1 MKTLDTID
9 RKILK
14 LLQKDARLNT
24 KEIADK
30 IGLSVTPTYERLKKI
45 EKTKIIKG
53 YVALLDQKAIGKN
66 CSAFCTISLR
76 LHSAAL
82 LKQFE
87 QALRSFPEVMECY
100 HVAGAYDYLIKV
112 VVNNMDDYKN
122 LLVNKLAAIEN
133 VSNVHS
139 AFIMTEIKH
148 ETAYEL
154 GH

>member
-1 MKTLDTID
+1 MKTLDSID
-9 RKILK
+9 KKILR

-45 EKTKIIKG
+45 EKTKVIRG
-53 YVALLDQKAIGKN
+53 YVALLDEQVLGKT

-76 LHSAAL
+76 LHSAPL

-87 QALRSFPEVMECY
+87 LSLKSFPEVMECY
-100 HVAGAYDYLIKV
+100 HVAGVYDYLIKV
-112 VVNNMDDYKN
+112 VVNNMGDYKN
-122 LLVNKLAAIEN
+122 LLVNKLAAMEN

-139 AFIMTEIKH
+139 AFIMTEVKH
-148 ETAYEL
+148 ETAYDL
-154 GH
+154 S

>member
-1 MKTLDTID
+1 MKTFDQID
-9 RKILK
+9 KKILR
-14 LLQKDARLNT
+14 LLQKNARLNT

-45 EKTKIIKG
+45 EQSKIIKG
-53 YVALLDQKAIGKN
+53 YVALLDAKAAGKT

-76 LHSAAL
+76 LHSAPL

-87 QALRSFPEVMECY
+87 QALKSFPEVMECY
-100 HVAGAYDYLIKV
+100 HVAGVYDYLIKV
-112 VVNNMDDYKN
+112 VVGNMDDYKN
-122 LLVNKLAAIEN
+122 LLVNKLAAMEN

-148 ETAYEL
+148 ETAYVLE
-154 GH
+154 

>member
-9 RKILK
+9 KKILR

-45 EKTKIIKG
+45 EKTKVIKG
-53 YVALLDQKAIGKN
+53 YVALLDPQIIGKT
-66 CSAFCTISLR
+66 CTAFCTVTLR
-76 LHSAAL
+76 LHSAPL

-100 HVAGAYDYLIKV
+100 HVAGAYDYLIKIV
-112 VVNNMDDYKN
+112 VDNMNDYKQ
-122 LLVNKLAAIEN
+122 LLVNKLAAMEN
-133 VSNVHS
+133 IANVQS
-139 AFIMTEIKH
+139 SFIMTEIKH
-148 ETAYEL
+148 ETAYVL
-154 GH
+154 G